1 MHQSVGGK
9 HMPEIS
15 IAEYEERLDFMQRA
29 MAHLELDA
37 LLVYSWKR
45 GQVRYISGYKPNY
58 VANVAMVVVPSSGEP
73 TLLIRFPF
81 DLERAGKMSWLSDIR
96 ASGDFAGLARD
107 CRTVLGERGRG
118 QGRIGL
124 VSGDF
129 VVDEMP
135 HSLYEMLK
143 TALPESE
150 FVPALPLFEKA
161 RLRKSPAEAEL
172 TRESARV
179 ADEALAAAEKSA
191 RAGHTEHEVVA
202 AAEAAARARGAEEIL
217 SVIAPA
223 ASELV
228 GPPESR
234 VIGEEEMLVVEFAV
248 QVEGYYT
255 QVPGVFH
262 TGTPT
267 AEQRDMYDVA
277 YRGYLA
283 GMKAARPGSTVG
295 DVARAELAALEE
307 TGWLEWHEYDL
318 GHGDGLDHPEVPAIT
333 PTSELLIEP
342 GMVLCIHPGLRK
354 PGVGGV
360 FVGGTVLVGDEET
373 TPLHRVP
380 PTL

>member
-1 MHQSVGGK
+1 
-9 HMPEIS
+9 MPGIT
-15 IAEYEERLDFMQRA
+15 IVEYQERLDFVQQE
-29 MAHLELDA
+29 MAQLELDA

-58 VANVAMVVVPSSGEP
+58 VANVAMVIVPFSGEP

-81 DLERAGKMSWLSDIR
+81 DLERARRMSWLSDIR
-96 ASGDFAGLARD
+96 ASGDLAGLADD
-107 CRTVLGERGRG
+107 CQAILLKQHRSTR
-118 QGRIGL
+118 RIGL
-124 VSGDF
+124 ISGDF

-135 HSLYEMLK
+135 HSLYMMLEA
-143 TALPESE
+143 ALPGSE
-150 FVPALPLFEKA
+150 FVPAQPIFERA

-179 ADEALAAAEKSA
+179 ADTALAAAAEAA
-191 RAGHTEHEVVA
+191 RPGRSEHEVVA
-202 AAEAAARARGAEEIL
+202 AAEAAARALGAEDML

-228 GPPESR
+228 RPPESR
-234 VIGEEEMLVVEFAV
+234 AIGQDEMLVVEFAV
-248 QVEGYYT
+248 QVEGYYA
-255 QVPGVFH
+255 QVPGVLH

-267 AEQRDMYDVA
+267 SEQREMYEAA

-283 GMKAARPGSTVG
+283 GVGAARPGNTVG

-307 TGWLEWHEYDL
+307 AGWLKWHEYDL

-333 PTSELLIEP
+333 PAAKMRIEP

-360 FVGGTVLVGDEET
+360 FVGGTVFIGEKET
-373 TPLHRVP
+373 TPLHRVAS
-380 PTL
+380 TLQAS

>member
-1 MHQSVGGK
+1 
-9 HMPEIS
+9 MPAKS
-15 IAEYEERLDFMQRA
+15 SGEYEERLSVIQRA
-29 MAHLELDA
+29 MAQLGLDA
-37 LLVYSWKR
+37 ILVYSWKR

-58 VANVAMVVVPSSGEP
+58 VANVAMVVVPASGEP

-81 DLERAGKMSWLSDIR
+81 DLERARKMSWLADIR
-96 ASGDFAGLARD
+96 ASGDFPGLARD
-107 CRTVLGERGRG
+107 CGLVLHEPGRSPN
-118 QGRIGL
+118 RIGL

-135 HSLYEMLK
+135 HSLYQMLQA
-143 TALPESE
+143 ALPRSE
-150 FVPALPLFEKA
+150 FVPALTLFEQA

-172 TRESARV
+172 TRVSAQV
-179 ADEALAAAEKSA
+179 ADAALAAAASA
-191 RAGHTEHEVVA
+191 AQTGRTEYEVVA
-202 AAEAAARARGAEEIL
+202 AAEAAAKALGAEEIL

-228 GPPESR
+228 GPPEQR
-234 VIGEEEMLVVEFAV
+234 VIGEEEMLVAEFAV
-248 QVEGYYT
+248 QVEGYYA

-267 AEQRDMYDVA
+267 PEQRDMYNVA
-277 YRGYLA
+277 YRGYLS
-283 GMKAARPGSTVG
+283 GMKAARPGNTVG

-307 TGWLEWHEYDL
+307 AGWLKWHEYDL

-333 PTSELLIEP
+333 PNSEMRIET

-360 FVGGTVLVGDEET
+360 FVGGTVLVGEQET
-373 TPLHRVP
+373 TPLHQVP
-380 PTL
+380 ASL

>member
-1 MHQSVGGK
+1 
-9 HMPEIS
+9 MPEIS
-15 IAEYEERLDFMQRA
+15 VAEYEKRLNLIRREMAQR
-29 MAHLELDA
+29 ELDA
-37 LLVYSWKR
+37 VLVYSWKR

-58 VANVAMVVVPSSGEP
+58 VANVAMVVVSSSGEP

-81 DLERAGKMSWLSDIR
+81 DLERAHKMSWLSDIR
-96 ASGDFAGLARD
+96 ASGDFPGLARD
-107 CRTVLGERGRG
+107 CQTVLRERGG
-118 QGRIGL
+118 DLDRIGL

-143 TALPESE
+143 AALPDSE
-150 FVPALPLFEKA
+150 FIPALSIFEKA
-161 RLRKSPAEAEL
+161 RLYKSPAEAEL

-179 ADEALAAAEKSA
+179 ADAALAAAANMAQPGRSEY
-191 RAGHTEHEVVA
+191 EVVA
-202 AAEAAARARGAEEIL
+202 AAEAEARALGAEEIL

-234 VIGEEEMLVVEFAV
+234 VIGGEEMLVVEFAV
-248 QVEGYYT
+248 QVEGYYA

-262 TGTPT
+262 TGITT
-267 AEQRDMYDVA
+267 AEQREMYQVA
-277 YRGYLA
+277 YQGYLA
-283 GMKAARPGSTVG
+283 GLKAARPGNTVG
-295 DVARAELAALEE
+295 DIAKAELATLEAA
-307 TGWLEWHEYDL
+307 GWLKWHEYDL

-333 PTSELLIEP
+333 PTSDMPVEA

-360 FVGGTVLVGDEET
+360 FVGGTVLVGEEET
-373 TPLHRVP
+373 VPLHRVP
-380 PTL
+380 PTLE

>member
-1 MHQSVGGK
+1 VSKISV
-9 HMPEIS
+9 
-15 IAEYEERLDFMQRA
+15 AEYEERLTLVRQEMTR
-29 MAHLELDA
+29 LELDA
-37 LLVYSWKR
+37 VLVYSWKR

-81 DLERAGKMSWLSDIR
+81 DLERARKMSWLSDIR
-96 ASGDFAGLARD
+96 GSGDFPGLARD
-107 CRTVLGERGRG
+107 CQTVLREAGGDLD
-118 QGRIGL
+118 RIGL
-124 VSGDF
+124 ISGDF

-135 HSLYEMLK
+135 YSLYEMLIA
-143 TALPESE
+143 ALPDSE
-150 FVPALPLFEKA
+150 FVPALSIFEKA
-161 RLRKSPAEAEL
+161 RMRKSPAEAEL

-179 ADEALAAAEKSA
+179 ADAALAAAAKA
-191 RAGHTEHEVVA
+191 AQAGHSEHQVVA
-202 AAEAAARARGAEEIL
+202 AAEAEARALGAEEIL

-234 VIGEEEMLVVEFAV
+234 VIGDEEMLVVEFAV

-262 TGTPT
+262 TGKPT
-267 AEQRDMYDVA
+267 LEQREMYQVA
-277 YRGYLA
+277 YRGYLD
-283 GMKAARPGSTVG
+283 GLNAARPGNTVS
-295 DVARAELAALEE
+295 DIDKAELAALEE
-307 TGWLEWHEYDL
+307 SGWLQWHEYDL

-333 PTSELLIEP
+333 PASDVPIEE

-360 FVGGTVLVGDEET
+360 FVGGTVLVGEQEAI
-373 TPLHRVP
+373 PLHHVS
-380 PTL
+380 PTLTQ

>member
-1 MHQSVGGK
+1 MLKISV
-9 HMPEIS
+9 
-15 IAEYEERLDFMQRA
+15 AEYEERLNLIRREMAQR
-29 MAHLELDA
+29 ELDA
-37 LLVYSWKR
+37 VLVYSWKR

-81 DLERAGKMSWLSDIR
+81 DLERAHKMSWLSDIR
-96 ASGDFAGLARD
+96 GSGDFLGLARD
-107 CRTVLGERGRG
+107 CQTILCEGSGDLDRV
-118 QGRIGL
+118 GL

-135 HSLYEMLK
+135 HSLYEMLEE
-143 TALPESE
+143 ALPDSE
-150 FVPALPLFEKA
+150 FVPALSIFEKA
-161 RLRKSPAEAEL
+161 RLYKSPAEAKL
-172 TRESARV
+172 TRDSARV
-179 ADEALAAAEKSA
+179 ADAALAAAAEMAQPGRS
-191 RAGHTEHEVVA
+191 EHEVVA
-202 AAEAAARARGAEEIL
+202 AAEAEARSLGAEEIL

-234 VIGEEEMLVVEFAV
+234 VIGDEEMLVVEFAV

-267 AEQRDMYDVA
+267 AEQREMYQVA
-277 YRGYLA
+277 YQGYLS
-283 GMKAARPGSTVG
+283 GLNAARPGNTVG
-295 DVARAELAALEE
+295 DIAKAELAALEAA
-307 TGWLEWHEYDL
+307 GWLEWHEYDL

-333 PTSELLIEP
+333 PTSDMPIEA

-360 FVGGTVLVGDEET
+360 FVGGTVLVGEEET
-373 TPLHRVP
+373 IPLHRVP
-380 PTL
+380 PTLQ

>member
-1 MHQSVGGK
+1 MAGISV
-9 HMPEIS
+9 
-15 IAEYEERLDFMQRA
+15 AEYEERLRLLRQEMTK
-29 MAHLELDA
+29 LELDA

-45 GQVRYISGYKPNY
+45 GQVRYISGYKPDY
-58 VANVAMVVVPSSGEP
+58 VANVAMVVVPLSGVP

-81 DLERAGKMSWLSDIR
+81 DLERARRMSWFDDIR

-107 CRTVLGERGRG
+107 CVAVLSEGGANLH
-118 QGRIGL
+118 RIGL
-124 VSGDF
+124 VTGDF

-135 HSLYEMLK
+135 RSLYEMLK
-143 TALPESE
+143 TALPKSE
-150 FVPALPLFEKA
+150 FVPALPLFERA
-161 RLRKSPAEAEL
+161 RLRKSPAEATL

-179 ADEALAAAEKSA
+179 ADAALAAARRMAAVGRSEY
-191 RAGHTEHEVVA
+191 EVVA
-202 AAEAAARARGAEEIL
+202 AAEATARALGAEEIL

-234 VIGEEEMLVVEFAV
+234 QLRDEEMVVVEFAV
-248 QVEGYYT
+248 QLEGYYT

-262 TGTPT
+262 TGTATP
-267 AEQRDMYDVA
+267 EQREMYQVA
-277 YRGYLA
+277 HQGYMA
-283 GMKAARPGSTVG
+283 GVQAARPGNTVG
-295 DVARAELAALEE
+295 DIAKAELGVLEE
-307 TGWLEWHEYDL
+307 AGWLEWHEYDL

-333 PTSELLIEP
+333 PTSDMPVEA

-360 FVGGTVLVGDEET
+360 FVGGTVLVGEEGT
-373 TPLHRVP
+373 IPLHDIS

>member
-1 MHQSVGGK
+1 MPKISV
-9 HMPEIS
+9 
-15 IAEYEERLDFMQRA
+15 AEYEERLGLIQRE
-29 MAHLELDA
+29 MAHLGVDA

-45 GQVRYISGYKPNY
+45 GQVRYVSGYKPNY
-58 VANVAMVVVPSSGEP
+58 VANVATVVVPCSGEP

-81 DLERAGKMSWLSDIR
+81 DLERARKMSWLADIR
-96 ASGDFAGLARD
+96 ASSDFPGLARD
-107 CRTVLGERGRG
+107 CQTVLREGGGEID
-118 QGRIGL
+118 QIGL

-143 TALPESE
+143 AALPESE
-150 FVPALPLFEKA
+150 FVPALSIFEKA

-172 TRESARV
+172 TRDSARV
-179 ADEALAAAEKSA
+179 ADAALAAAAKMAQTGRS
-191 RAGHTEHEVVA
+191 EHEVAA
-202 AAEAAARARGAEEIL
+202 AAEAQARALGAEEIL

-234 VIGEEEMLVVEFAV
+234 VIGEDEMLVVEFAV
-248 QVEGYYT
+248 QVEGYYS
-255 QVPGVFH
+255 QGPGVFH

-267 AEQRDMYDVA
+267 AEQREMYQVA
-277 YRGYLA
+277 YQGYLA
-283 GMKAARPGSTVG
+283 GLTAARPGQTVG
-295 DVARAELAALEE
+295 DIAKAELAALEDA
-307 TGWLEWHEYDL
+307 GWLEWHEYDL

-333 PTSELLIEP
+333 PISDMPIEP

-360 FVGGTVLVGDEET
+360 FVGGTVLVGEKEA
-373 TPLHRVP
+373 TPLHCVSS
-380 PTL
+380 TL